1 MHGTLTGTPLW
12 VAVFESKGRGDAIQ
26 LLLDS
31 GADPNVLNGSGRSP
45 RDLAGTIANYDVSR
59 YFESD

>member
-1 MHGTLTGTPLW
+1 M
-12 VAVFESKGRGDAIQ
+12 AVFESKGRGDAIQ